1 MAEEREPEAESPS
14 ILEDVGMSRRGFL
27 NLGIAA
33 IAGLSLFWTS
43 GCGSSQEDS
52 EEDDDEE
59 EENGGGNGNGDGE
72 YNRGGG
78 GGY

>member
-1 MAEEREPEAESPS
+1 MADAREHEAESPS

-27 NLGIAA
+27 SLGIVA

-43 GCGSSQEDS
+43 GCGSSQEGG
-52 EEDDDEE
+52 EE
-59 EENGGGNGNGDGE
+59 EETGGGNGNGNGE
-72 YNRGGG
+72 EDNGGG

>member
-14 ILEDVGMSRRGFL
+14 ILEDVGMTRRGFL
-27 NLGIAA
+27 GLGIAA